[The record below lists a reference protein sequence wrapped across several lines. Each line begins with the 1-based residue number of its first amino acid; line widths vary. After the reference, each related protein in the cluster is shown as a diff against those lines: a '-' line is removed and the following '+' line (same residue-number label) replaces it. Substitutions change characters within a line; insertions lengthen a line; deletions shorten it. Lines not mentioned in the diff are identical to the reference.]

1 MERNNHQC
9 YTQNK
14 TMILFP
20 EFYRRYGP
28 WAIVAGASE
37 GLGQA
42 YAHVLAERG
51 LNLVTLGRRAE
62 PLEQDAELIRRRY
75 RVEVRP
81 VALDLGA
88 ADLAEKFDAA
98 IAGLD
103 VGLLVYNAALWI
115 IAEFIDTPLADHQ
128 RMVDVN
134 CRGLVTL
141 AHRIAPQ
148 LKQRGRGGIVL
159 MSSLS
164 GFQGSALL
172 ATYAATKAFDSV
184 LAESLWFELAPHGVD
199 VLGCT
204 AGAMSTPGFYQVT
217 PPHKQAQ
224 AMPMRPEAVAREAL
238 ATLAASGKKPTHFA
252 GWVPRLANVIAGLMT
267 RRQRTLFFSKM
278 NREIYG
284 ANQNRDTRKS

>member
-1 MERNNHQC
+1 
-9 YTQNK
+9 
-14 TMILFP
+14 MILFP

-81 VALDLGA
+81 VALDLA
-88 ADLAEKFDAA
+88 APDLAERFDAA

-115 IAEFIDTPLADHQ
+115 IAEFMDTPLADHQ
-128 RMVDVN
+128 RMLDVN
-134 CRGLVTL
+134 CRGPVTL
-141 AHRIAPQ
+141 VQRIAPQ

-164 GFQGSALL
+164 GNQGAALL
-172 ATYAATKAFDSV
+172 ATYAATKAFDTV

-199 VLGCT
+199 VLACV
-204 AGAMSTPGFYQVT
+204 AGAMATPGFYQVT
-217 PPHKQAQ
+217 PRDKQAK

-238 ATLAASGKKPTHFA
+238 AALGRKPTHIA
-252 GWVPRLANVIAGLMT
+252 GWIPKLANAMSSLMT
-267 RRQRTLFFSKM
+267 RRQRTIFFSKM
-278 NREIYG
+278 NHDLYG
-284 ANQNRDTRKS
+284 ATQSTRKPS

>member
-1 MERNNHQC
+1 MEPDTMTMTN
-9 YTQNK
+9 

-51 LNLVTLGRRAE
+51 LNVVTLGRRAE
-62 PLEQDAELIRRRY
+62 PLERDAELLRRRH

-81 VALDLGA
+81 LVVDLA
-88 ADLAEKFDAA
+88 APDLAERVAA
-98 IAGLD
+98 ATADLD

-115 IAEFIDTPLADHQ
+115 IDEFVATSLADHQ
-128 RMVDVN
+128 RMIDVN
-134 CRGLVTL
+134 CGGVL
-141 AHRIAPQ
+141 ALTSTIAPR
-148 LKQRGRGGIVL
+148 LVQRGRGGMLL

-184 LAESLWFELAPHGVD
+184 LAEGLWYELAPHGVD
-199 VLGCT
+199 VLGCV
-204 AGAMSTPGFYQVT
+204 AGAMATPGFYQVT
-217 PPHKQAQ
+217 PPEQQAQ
-224 AMPMRPEAVAREAL
+224 ALPMRPEAVARGAL
-238 ATLAASGKKPTHFA
+238 DELARRRKPTHLA
-252 GWVPRLANVIAGLMT
+252 GWAPRLGHLLGALMT
-267 RRQRTLFFSKM
+267 RRRRTVFFSDM
-278 NREIYG
+278 NRKIYG
-284 ANQNRDTRKS
+284 ASLKRRKA

>member
-1 MERNNHQC
+1 
-9 YTQNK
+9 
-14 TMILFP
+14 MILFP

-81 VALDLGA
+81 VALDLA
-88 ADLAEKFDAA
+88 APDLAEQFDAA

-103 VGLLVYNAALWI
+103 IGLLVYNAALWI
-115 IAEFIDTPLADHQ
+115 IAEFVDTPLADHQ
-128 RMVDVN
+128 RMLDVN
-134 CRGLVTL
+134 CRGPITLVQ
-141 AHRIAPQ
+141 RIAPQ
-148 LKQRGRGGIVL
+148 LKQRGQGGIVL
-159 MSSLS
+159 MSSMS

-172 ATYAATKAFDSV
+172 ATYAATKAFDTV

-199 VLGCT
+199 VLGC
-204 AGAMSTPGFYQVT
+204 AAAAMSTPGFYEAT
-217 PPHKQAQ
+217 PRDKQDM

-238 ATLAASGKKPTHFA
+238 DALAGRSKQPTHIA
-252 GWVPRLANVIAGLMT
+252 GWIPRLVNAFANLLT
-267 RRQRTLFFSKM
+267 RRWRASFFSKM
-278 NREIYG
+278 NHDIYG
-284 ANQNRDTRKS
+284 ATLRPRKP

>member
-1 MERNNHQC
+1 MSMEPDTMTMTN
-9 YTQNK
+9 

-51 LNLVTLGRRAE
+51 LNVVTLGRRAE
-62 PLEQDAELIRRRY
+62 PLERDAELLRRRH

-81 VALDLGA
+81 LVVDLA
-88 ADLAEKFDAA
+88 APDLAERVAA
-98 IAGLD
+98 ATADLD

-115 IAEFIDTPLADHQ
+115 IDEFVATSLADHQ
-128 RMVDVN
+128 RMIDVN
-134 CRGLVTL
+134 CGGVL
-141 AHRIAPQ
+141 ALTSTIAPR
-148 LKQRGRGGIVL
+148 LVQRGRGGMLL

-184 LAESLWFELAPHGVD
+184 LAEGLWYELAPHGVD
-199 VLGCT
+199 VLGCV
-204 AGAMSTPGFYQVT
+204 AGAMATPGFYQVT
-217 PPHKQAQ
+217 PPEQQAQ
-224 AMPMRPEAVAREAL
+224 ALPMRPEAVARGAL
-238 ATLAASGKKPTHFA
+238 DELARRRKPTHLA
-252 GWVPRLANVIAGLMT
+252 GWAPRLGHLLGALMT
-267 RRQRTLFFSKM
+267 RRRRTVFFSDM
-278 NREIYG
+278 NRKIYG
-284 ANQNRDTRKS
+284 ASLKRRKA